1 MAKIDH
7 TNMSICSAANE
18 NFIIIYPQS
27 SFFREDRAAALPLPT
42 EIRAL
47 NEVSDDFRAKS
58 LDSPTPVKFPSLGL
72 IVKYGTDVTAAEI
85 EAQVMMYERLK
96 GHVPVPEVYGWAKDG
111 NQRFLYMALIEGDT
125 LQTRFYAL
133 SETERQAIC
142 KELRSMV
149 DAWRA
154 LKQSKDFQYVGELR
168 LLERIID
175 QLSLTR

>member
-18 NFIIIYPQS
+18 NFIIYPQS

-85 EAQVMMYERLK
+85 EAQVMMYERLQ
-96 GHVPVPEVYGWAKDG
+96 GQVPVPEVYGWAKDG
-111 NQRFLYMALIEGDT
+111 DQMFLYMVLIEGDT
-125 LQTRFYAL
+125 LQTRFHAL
-133 SETERQAIC
+133 NETERQAIC
-142 KELRSMV
+142 KELRLMV
-149 DAWRA
+149 NAWRTW
-154 LKQSKDFQYVGELR
+154 KQNKECQYVGEYSVVGC
-168 LLERIID
+168 IID
-175 QLSLTR
+175 RL